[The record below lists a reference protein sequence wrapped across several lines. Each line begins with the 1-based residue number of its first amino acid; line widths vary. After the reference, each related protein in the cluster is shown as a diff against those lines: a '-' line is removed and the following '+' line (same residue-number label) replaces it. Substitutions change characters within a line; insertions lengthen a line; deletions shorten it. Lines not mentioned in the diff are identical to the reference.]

1 MKLTKSALVKII
13 KEEINNLLENETP
26 LQRNRRIRKDRE
38 AAAQQTRN
46 KRYADA
52 MGRENTLPYGV
63 SAADHRAAEASRTR
77 KARLQ
82 QARDDGRLKEEE
94 MERQPADATWRDSET
109 EAGGIVTT
117 KDGLEVP
124 VHATTSVAYLRKV
137 VDHLEELGVKSIT
150 EDGQPEISVLDFLKT
165 KLLYSDNPPDLG

>member
-1 MKLTKSALVKII
+1 MKLTKNVLVKLI
-13 KEEINNLLENETP
+13 KEEISNHF
-26 LQRNRRIRKDRE
+26 
-38 AAAQQTRN
+38 
-46 KRYADA
+46 
-52 MGRENTLPYGV
+52 
-63 SAADHRAAEASRTR
+63 S
-77 KARLQ
+77 
-82 QARDDGRLKEEE
+82 EE

>member
-1 MKLTKSALVKII
+1 MKLTKNVLVKLI
-13 KEEINNLLENETP
+13 KEAISNHF
-26 LQRNRRIRKDRE
+26 
-38 AAAQQTRN
+38 
-46 KRYADA
+46 
-52 MGRENTLPYGV
+52 
-63 SAADHRAAEASRTR
+63 S
-77 KARLQ
+77 
-82 QARDDGRLKEEE
+82 EE
-94 MERQPADATWRDSET
+94 MEHQPADATWRDSET